1 MIPSMPGE
9 SYRGPLPPLT
19 AQEIELQMALE
30 RDVKI
35 LAQEI
40 GERNYHNYTNLKASA
55 DFLETEFLG
64 CGYRVQRQ
72 AYQVNDQTF
81 ENLAVE
87 IKGNVRPDEIIVIGG
102 HYDSVTGC
110 PGANDNGSGAAAVL
124 ELARLFAQ
132 KQPGRTLRFV
142 EFVNEEPPFAMTE
155 GMGSLVYARYCKQC
169 QDNIVGMLS
178 LETMGYYSDELGSQR
193 FPFPLGNFY
202 PSTGNYIAFVTH
214 LKSTSLVRQVVESF
228 RRHTQFPSE
237 AAAVPGMITGVSYS
251 DHWSFWEQGY
261 PALMV
266 TDTAMFRYPY
276 YHAWNDTPEQVNY
289 DRLARVVAGLERV
302 IEELVS

>member
-9 SYRGPLPPLT
+9 SYHGPLPALT
-19 AQEIELQMALE
+19 THEFELQMALE
-30 RDVKI
+30 RDIKI
-35 LAQEI
+35 LAKEI
-40 GERNYHNYTNLKASA
+40 GERNYLNYDNLRASA
-55 DFLETEFLG
+55 DFLETEFLN
-64 CGYRVQRQ
+64 CGYHVQRQ
-72 AYQVNDQTF
+72 AYEVNDQTF

-87 IKGNVRPDEIIVIGG
+87 IKGSDRPDEIIVIGG
-102 HYDSVTGC
+102 HYDSVAGC

-132 KQPGRTLRFV
+132 KTPRRTLRFV

-155 GMGSLVYARYCKQC
+155 GMGSLVYARYCKQR

-178 LETMGYYSDELGSQR
+178 LETMGYYSNELGSQR

-202 PSTGNYIAFVTH
+202 PSTGNYVAFVTH
-214 LKSTSLVRQVVESF
+214 LKSTSLVRQMVESF
-228 RRHTQFPSE
+228 RRHTQFPCE
-237 AAAVPGMITGVSYS
+237 GAAVPGMITGVSYS

-261 PALMV
+261 PAVMV

-289 DRLARVVAGLERV
+289 DCLARVVAGLERV
-302 IEELVS
+302 IEELVC

>member
-9 SYRGPLPPLT
+9 SYRGPLPSLT
-19 AQEIELQMALE
+19 PQEVQLQMALE

-40 GERNYHNYTNLKASA
+40 GERNYLNPANLKASA

-64 CGYRVQRQ
+64 CGYQVQRQ

-87 IKGNVRPDEIIVIGG
+87 IKGSDHPDEIIVIGG
-102 HYDSVTGC
+102 HYDSVGGC

-124 ELARLFAQ
+124 ELARLFAP
-132 KQPGRTLRFV
+132 KKPARTLRFV

-155 GMGSLVYARYCKQC
+155 NMGSLVYARYCKQS

-178 LETMGYYSDELGSQR
+178 LETMGYYSEELGSQR

-214 LKSTSLVRQVVESF
+214 LKSAALVRQIVGSF

-237 AAAVPGMITGVSYS
+237 GAAVPGLVTGISYS

-261 PALMV
+261 PAVMV

-289 DRLARVVAGLERV
+289 EYLARVVAGLERV
-302 IEELVS
+302 VEELVS